1 MAKGGRD
8 HSTALEGVVLTMDE
22 VVQVGPA
29 RALGESEPACRCRR
43 MGGTFVLPVF
53 IAYVFTG
60 IRVGKDFSF
69 EYSQALTST

>member
-1 MAKGGRD
+1 
-8 HSTALEGVVLTMDE
+8 
-22 VVQVGPA
+22 
-29 RALGESEPACRCRR
+29 